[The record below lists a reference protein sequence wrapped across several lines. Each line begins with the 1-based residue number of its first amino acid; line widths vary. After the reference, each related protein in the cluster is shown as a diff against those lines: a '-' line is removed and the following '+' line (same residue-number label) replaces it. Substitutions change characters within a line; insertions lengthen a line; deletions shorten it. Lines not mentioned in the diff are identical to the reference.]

1 MDAPRFRDW
10 TTPHGTALIAV
21 LLVCLLA
28 LLTLPACGR
37 AAGAGAIP
45 AAAAVPAGS
54 ARPVAVD
61 PPAAAAAL
69 AAIAVHEATDAVAEA
84 ATETRLA
91 IADPIDDVQRAAAN
105 ATAPAVVAMRE
116 TVQAML
122 PSPAPRGAVEP
133 VSSPVSPAAVAL
145 IVRHEIIS
153 PAYYAKALQGFAC
166 PGDRSGPTAG
176 IGSDLGVQTRATIR
190 DVWSIH
196 PGVERMTTASGK
208 VGFGPCRAWRTAHK
222 DIRTP
227 LPLAQE
233 VFASKLLP
241 RYHRLASR
249 AFRKTWDRLP
259 PDAQGGLTATVFV
272 RGASM
277 EDAPGTQMRKEMR
290 VIRDECDADVRCI
303 ATQHRRMCPRFAG
316 RKDQAGLCK
325 RLNDTAD
332 LIERSAA

>member
-1 MDAPRFRDW
+1 MRRLFADW
-10 TTPHGTALIAV
+10 TTPHGSGLIAV
-21 LLVCLLA
+21 LLVAMIALLA
-28 LLTLPACGR
+28 LPGCNPR
-37 AAGAGAIP
+37 QEAAPTATPVPGT
-45 AAAAVPAGS
+45 AAVA
-54 ARPVAVD
+54 VVEAVD
-61 PPAAAAAL
+61 LVGDVA
-69 AAIAVHEATDAVAEA
+69 EETQEAVADPVDDA
-84 ATETRLA
+84 QRGVALA
-91 IADPIDDVQRAAAN
+91 IAPAIVAVQD
-105 ATAPAVVAMRE
+105 AVQ
-116 TVQAML
+116 TVL
-122 PSPAPRGAVEP
+122 PPPVPERGP

-153 PAYYAKALQGFAC
+153 EGYYAKALQGFAC

-208 VGFGPCRAWRTAHK
+208 VGFGPCRNWRTAHK

-233 VFASKLLP
+233 VFATKLLP
-241 RYHRLASR
+241 RYHRMAAR
-249 AFRKTWDRLP
+249 AFRNTWDRLP
-259 PDAQGGLTATVFV
+259 PDAQGGLTATVYV
-272 RGASM
+272 RGASL
-277 EDAPGTQMRKEMR
+277 EDAPGSHMREEMR
-290 VIRDECDADVRCI
+290 VIAYQCDADVRCI

-316 RKDQAGLCK
+316 RKDQAGLCR